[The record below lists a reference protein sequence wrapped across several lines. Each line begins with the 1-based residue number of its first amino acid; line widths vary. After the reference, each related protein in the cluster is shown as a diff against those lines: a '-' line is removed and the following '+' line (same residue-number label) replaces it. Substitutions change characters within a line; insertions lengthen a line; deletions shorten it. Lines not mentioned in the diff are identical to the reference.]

1 MADWVERQIN
11 KKLCEQ
17 FPYLVPRNV
26 FTDKIPEDY
35 DYDYILGEYELP
47 KGWHNLFFQM
57 CQDIKKPLINNNYLE
72 KFRFSQIKE
81 KYGTMRCY
89 VFGAPEEVHNILH
102 KYEYLSQF
110 ICESCGKPAK
120 YVTSGWI
127 GSYCEDCIKNKLK
140 PEYINECETLQFD
153 PIMKIIRY
161 SDDKKE
167 HIEVD
172 CSDEWNRYLKVC
184 DAWNRYLEV
193 LKQE

>member
-35 DYDYILGEYELP
+35 DYDYIRGEYELP
-47 KGWHNLFFQM
+47 DGWFDLFLQM
-57 CQDIKKPLINNNYLE
+57 CEDIKQPLVDANYLE

-110 ICESCGKPAK
+110 VCEICGKPAK

-127 GSYCEDCIKNKLK
+127 GSYCEDCIKNELK
-140 PEYINECETLQFD
+140 PEYINKCETLQFD

-161 SDDKKE
+161 SDDKEE

-172 CSDEWNRYLKVC
+172 CSDEWDRYLKS
-184 DAWNRYLEV
+184 LE
-193 LKQE
+193 QE

>member
-35 DYDYILGEYELP
+35 DYDYIRGEYELP
-47 KGWHNLFFQM
+47 DGWFDLFLQM
-57 CQDIKKPLINNNYLE
+57 CEDIKQPLVDANYLE

-89 VFGAPEEVHNILH
+89 VFGAPEEVHNILN
-102 KYEYLSQF
+102 KYEYLSKF
-110 ICESCGKPAK
+110 VCEICGRPAK

-127 GSYCEDCIKNKLK
+127 GSYCEDCIKNELK
-140 PEYINECETLQFD
+140 PEYINKCETLQFD

-172 CSDEWNRYLKVC
+172 CSNEWNRYLKVC

>member
-35 DYDYILGEYELP
+35 DYDYIRGEYELP
-47 KGWHNLFFQM
+47 DGWFDLFLQM
-57 CQDIKKPLINNNYLE
+57 CEDIKQPLVDANYLE

-102 KYEYLSQF
+102 KYEYLSQLN
-110 ICESCGKPAK
+110 
-120 YVTSGWI
+120 
-127 GSYCEDCIKNKLK
+127 D
-140 PEYINECETLQFD
+140 
-153 PIMKIIRY
+153 
-161 SDDKKE
+161 E
-167 HIEVD
+167 HINQLQSKID
-172 CSDEWNRYLKVC
+172 YIDS
-184 DAWNRYLEV
+184 LEASIKEKIKP
-193 LKQE
+193 LN